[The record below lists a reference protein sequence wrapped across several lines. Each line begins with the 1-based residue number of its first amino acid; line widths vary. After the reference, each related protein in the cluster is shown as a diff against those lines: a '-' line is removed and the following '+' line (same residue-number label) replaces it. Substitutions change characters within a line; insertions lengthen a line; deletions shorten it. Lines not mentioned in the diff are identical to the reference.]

1 MQKLD
6 PKGRIA
12 PGQDL
17 DLDHTRVNR
26 GPDLSEAVLFSPN
39 PYYGSSDDV
48 NQDVS
53 PDQPIAGELI
63 SDELCVIMY
72 CSKLAY
78 VKDLLYNLE
87 LKLI

>member
-1 MQKLD
+1 M
-6 PKGRIA
+6 
-12 PGQDL
+12 
-17 DLDHTRVNR
+17 NR

-63 SDELCVIMY
+63 SDELMSCV
-72 CSKLAY
+72 
-78 VKDLLYNLE
+78 
-87 LKLI
+87 